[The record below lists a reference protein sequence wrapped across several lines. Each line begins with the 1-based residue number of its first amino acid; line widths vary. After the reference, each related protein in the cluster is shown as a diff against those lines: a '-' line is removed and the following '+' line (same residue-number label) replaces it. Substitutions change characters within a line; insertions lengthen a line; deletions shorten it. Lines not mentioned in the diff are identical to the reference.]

1 MPCCIPFAAAV
12 ELSRFSP
19 AMPDIFIGAESGL
32 DDMSGIFTG
41 IGIAIVGDRF
51 LVLPRDLL
59 LILVLGPVFFSAL
72 DDFAF
77 ELAAVFF
84 F

>member
-1 MPCCIPFAAAV
+1 MPCCIPFAADV

-32 DDMSGIFTG
+32 DDMFGIFMCVESFAAG
-41 IGIAIVGDRF
+41 
-51 LVLPRDLL
+51 DLL
-59 LILVLGPVFFSAL
+59 LTLVLGPVFVPAL